1 MPFTPTSPRISYRLH
16 GSHGPPVLLLMGLGM
31 RGLVWR
37 PQVEGLRDDHRV
49 VTVDNRGIG
58 DSEPV
63 PGRWTM
69 KDMADDAVRVLDALG
84 WESAH
89 VVGVSMGG
97 MYAQELALAAPDRV
111 RSLALIATHAGGPLR
126 FVPPGEGLRG
136 FLGTNFLPGDRR
148 FGALASLLYPN
159 DFLRMV
165 DRDALVSRMGD
176 QLGTRA
182 EGRIRLQQMYAV
194 ARHDTRDRLHRL
206 GAIPTLVV
214 SGGRDALVAPRLQR
228 HLAASIP
235 GAEHVHFDQAG
246 HGLIFQC
253 AHALNRQ
260 LRRHFATNE
269 PISPPVRVHA

>member
-1 MPFTPTSPRISYRLH
+1 VPFTPTSPRISYRLY

-31 RGLVWR
+31 RGVVWR
-37 PQVEGLRDDHRV
+37 PQFEGLRDDHRL
-49 VTVDNRGIG
+49 VTIDNRGIG
-58 DSEPV
+58 DSEAV

-69 KDMADDAVRVLDALG
+69 KDMADDAIRVLDALG

-97 MYAQELALAAPDRV
+97 MYAQELALAVPGRV
-111 RSLALIATHAGGPLR
+111 RSLTLIATHAGGPFR
-126 FVPPGEGLRG
+126 FVPPGEGIRG

-165 DRDALVSRMGD
+165 DRDALLARMAD

-182 EGRIRLQQMYAV
+182 DGNIRLQQLSAV
-194 ARHDTRDRLHRL
+194 AGHDTRDRLHRL
-206 GAIPTLVV
+206 GALSTLVV
-214 SGGRDALVAPRLQR
+214 TAGRDALVAPRLQR

-235 GAEHVHFDQAG
+235 GAEHLCFDKAG

-253 AHALNRQ
+253 ARALNRQ
-260 LRRHFATNE
+260 LRRHFEKNE
-269 PISPPVRVHA
+269 PILPPVRIHA